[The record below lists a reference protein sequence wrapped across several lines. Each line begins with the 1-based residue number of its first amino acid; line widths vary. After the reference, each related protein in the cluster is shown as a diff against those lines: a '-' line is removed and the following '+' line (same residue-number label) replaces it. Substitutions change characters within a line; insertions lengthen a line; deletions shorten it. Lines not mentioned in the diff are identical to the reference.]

1 MNKTMNVKEAT
12 MRTEERPTLVQHWIV
27 VTDEQGHEHL
37 EARWVV
43 EGEHQAPATHAA

>member
-1 MNKTMNVKEAT
+1 MNVKETT

-27 VTDEQGHEHL
+27 VTDDQGTEHL

-43 EGEHQAPATHAA
+43 EGEIQTPVTHAA